1 MITMPIKILWSEVT
15 RLMDLRGINSRDEL
29 AGLADIHRVNLY
41 KISKK
46 NVEPSLKTLA
56 KLCSV
61 LRCQPGDL
69 LEFVDDQE
77 S

>member
-1 MITMPIKILWSEVT
+1 MPIKLLWSEVT

-29 AGLADIHRVNLY
+29 AGLAHIHRVNLY
-41 KISKK
+41 KISKEE
-46 NVEPSLKTLA
+46 VDPSLKTLA
-56 KLCSV
+56 KLCGV

>member
-1 MITMPIKILWSEVT
+1 MITMPIKFLWSEVT

-41 KISKK
+41 KISKE
-46 NVEPSLKTLA
+46 NVEPSLKTLS

-77 S
+77 

>member
-1 MITMPIKILWSEVT
+1 MPIKILWSEVT

-41 KISKK
+41 KISKE